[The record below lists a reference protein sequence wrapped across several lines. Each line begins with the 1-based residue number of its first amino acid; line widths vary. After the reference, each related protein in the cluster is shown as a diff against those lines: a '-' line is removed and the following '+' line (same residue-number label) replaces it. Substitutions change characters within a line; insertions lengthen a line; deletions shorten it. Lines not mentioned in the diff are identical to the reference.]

1 MKVRNIDLV
10 DPDNY
15 VHGVP
20 FEWFDHLRHEDPVH
34 WHEEPLPNRGFWAI
48 TRYDDLVEVHRDW
61 RTYSAQKGAVML
73 EELDEE
79 QLESRRSL
87 IETDPPLHSELRA
100 VTAKMFTKREVARYE
115 DRIRDIAK
123 GLVDRAL
130 ELGELDVVME
140 LSRELPIRAL
150 CVMLGI
156 PMGDVPKLVRWADA
170 MVGNTDPE
178 YADLLVDR
186 DDTEAYR
193 FMPFRSPA
201 GLEVFEYAQE
211 LRRDRRANPRDD
223 VMTVLANATVGGEP
237 MSDREYNHYF
247 SLLVVAGNETTRHTI
262 SHGVIALAENQGQ
275 LELFRTDPDG
285 VSTTAAEEMI
295 RWATP
300 AMHFRRTATRDT
312 ELRGQPIRE
321 GDKVVTWYI
330 SANRDET
337 VFDDPYRFDITRSPN
352 PQVAFGPQGAS
363 LHFCLGA
370 DLARLETRVMFEEL
384 VSRVRAVELTGPY
397 ERLRSNFHN
406 GIKHLPARLV
416 PA

>member
-1 MKVRNIDLV
+1 
-10 DPDNY
+10 
-15 VHGVP
+15 
-20 FEWFDHLRHEDPVH
+20 
-34 WHEEPLPNRGFWAI
+34 
-48 TRYDDLVEVHRDW
+48 
-61 RTYSAQKGAVML
+61 
-73 EELDEE
+73 
-79 QLESRRSL
+79 
-87 IETDPPLHSELRA
+87 
-100 VTAKMFTKREVARYE
+100 MFTKREVARYE
-115 DRIRDIAK
+115 GLIRDVARR
-123 GLVDRAL
+123 LVERAL
-130 ELGELDVVME
+130 DLGELDVAME

-150 CVMLGI
+150 CIMLGI
-156 PMGDVPKLVRWADA
+156 PMEDVPRLVRWADA

-178 YADLLVDR
+178 YADVLVDR

-211 LRRDRRANPRDD
+211 LRRDRLATPRED
-223 VMTVLANATVGGEP
+223 VMTALANATIGGEP

-262 SHGVIALAENQGQ
+262 SHGVIALAESPQQ
-275 LELFRTDPDG
+275 LELLRADPMG
-285 VSTTAAEEMI
+285 VSATAAEEMI

-300 AMHFRRTATRDT
+300 AMHFRRTAARDT
-312 ELRGQPIRE
+312 ELRGQAIRE

-330 SANRDET
+330 SANRDEL
-337 VFDDPYRFDITRSPN
+337 VFEDPYRFDVTRSPN
-352 PQVAFGPQGAS
+352 PQVAFGPHGAS

-384 VSRVRAVELTGPY
+384 ASRVRSIRLAGPY

-406 GIKHLPARLV
+406 GIKHLPAELL

>member
-1 MKVRNIDLV
+1 MQEIDLV
-10 DPDNY
+10 DPDNF
-15 VHGVP
+15 VQGVP
-20 FEWFDHLRHEDPVH
+20 FDWFDHLRHEDPVH
-34 WHEEPLPNRGFWAI
+34 WHEEPSPNKGFWAI
-48 TRYDDLVEVHRDW
+48 TRYDDLVDVHRDW
-61 RTYSAQKGAVML
+61 RTYSAQAGAVML
-73 EELDEE
+73 EELDAE

-115 DRIRDIAK
+115 GMIREIARS
-123 GLVDRAL
+123 LVDRAL
-130 ELGELDVVME
+130 EMGELDVVME

-156 PMGDVPKLVRWADA
+156 PEEDVTNLVRWADA

-178 YADLLVDR
+178 YADVLVDR

-201 GLEVFEYAQE
+201 GLEVFEYAQS
-211 LRRDRRANPRDD
+211 LRRDRQSHPRDD
-223 VMTVLANATVGGEP
+223 VMTTLASATIRGEP

-262 SHGVIALAENQGQ
+262 SHGVIALAEDPTQ
-275 LELFRTDPDG
+275 LEVFRADPDG
-285 VSTTAAEEMI
+285 VSPTAAEEMI

-300 AMHFRRTATRDT
+300 AMHFRRTAMRDV
-312 ELRGQPIRE
+312 ELRGSAIRA

-330 SANRDET
+330 SANRDEL
-337 VFDDPYRFDITRSPN
+337 VFDEPYRFDVTRSPN
-352 PQVAFGPQGAS
+352 PQVAFGPRGAS

-370 DLARLETRVMFEEL
+370 DLARLETQVMFEEL
-384 VSRVRAVELTGPY
+384 VSRVRSIELAGPY